1 MQQGSVAGIRKQL
14 REQLRKFGFEDQV
27 INAVLLHESSA
38 TIGFE
43 EALDLCLAHNEFQ
56 VPVPSSRPLP
66 LLIRSSGSRHGTRQG
81 K

>member
-1 MQQGSVAGIRKQL
+1 VQQGSVAGSRKQL
-14 REQLRKFGFEDQV
+14 REQLKNFGFEDQV
-27 INAVLLHESSA
+27 INAVLHHESSA

-56 VPVPSSRPLP
+56 VPVPSSHPFPRLMR
-66 LLIRSSGSRHGTRQG
+66 IHAGR